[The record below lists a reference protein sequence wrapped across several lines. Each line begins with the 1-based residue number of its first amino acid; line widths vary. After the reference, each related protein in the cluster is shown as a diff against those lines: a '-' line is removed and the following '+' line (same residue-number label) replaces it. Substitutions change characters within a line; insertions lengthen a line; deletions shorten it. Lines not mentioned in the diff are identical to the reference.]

1 MMKVYVSYVIQDK
14 GGHIH
19 ESIVLNL
26 DAPVYVCS
34 LNPHTTEVLEWANNE
49 QSKLKQNQK
58 LIITSMYKL

>member
-19 ESIVLNL
+19 DSTFLNH
-26 DAPVYVCS
+26 DAPIIFCS
-34 LNPHTTEVLEWANNE
+34 LNPHTTDVMEWANNE
-49 QSKLKQNQK
+49 QSKLKQNQN